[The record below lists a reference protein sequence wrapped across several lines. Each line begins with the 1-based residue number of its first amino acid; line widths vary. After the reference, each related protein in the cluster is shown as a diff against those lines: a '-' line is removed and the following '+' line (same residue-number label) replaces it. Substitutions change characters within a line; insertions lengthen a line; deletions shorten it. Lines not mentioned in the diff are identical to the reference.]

1 LNKIIR
7 NLTIQNYRNFK
18 FSFENTKEIFWDE
31 KEKKLIHPGE
41 YGAYREEL
49 AKRWLEMHVPKRFGI
64 GSGFVINSSGSISTQ
79 CDIVI
84 YDRIK
89 TPKIENINNQ
99 RFFPIETVSCV
110 GEIKSDINSIGE
122 LNSYLIKLAE
132 IKNLRENVKDP
143 DPYFRGTFKSSFSP
157 LYNPFD
163 NIFTF
168 LICNK
173 FKFEIN
179 PEEIDYGEIE
189 QRFKHNLVLSLH
201 NGILNYRTQTGSKNL
216 PFPFMREIHHMD
228 NYLEN
233 DKEELPTPV
242 INFLSALQIAL
253 NNNALLS
260 IDMTLYLTDKIIEK
274 IK

>member
-1 LNKIIR
+1 MNKIIR

-18 FSFENTKEIFWDE
+18 FSFENTKKIFWDE
-31 KEKKLIHPGE
+31 INNKLIHPGE

-49 AKRWLEMHVPKRFGI
+49 AKKWLELYVPENFGI
-64 GSGFVINSSGSISTQ
+64 GSGFIINSSGSISTQ

-84 YDRIK
+84 YDKIT
-89 TPKIENINNQ
+89 TPKIENISNQ
-99 RFFPIETVSCV
+99 RFFPVETVSCV

-132 IKNLRENVKDP
+132 IKKIRENVKDP
-143 DPYFRGTFKSSFSP
+143 DPYFRGSFRSSFSP
-157 LYNPFD
+157 LNSPFN

-173 FKFEIN
+173 FKFELN
-179 PEEIDYGEIE
+179 PEKIDYGEIE
-189 QRFKHNLVLSLH
+189 QRFKHNLVISLH
-201 NGILNYRTQTGSKNL
+201 NGILNYRTKADTKNL
-216 PFPFMREIHHMD
+216 AFPFMREIHHID

-233 DKEELPTPV
+233 DNEELPTPI

-260 IDMTLYLTDKIIEK
+260 IDMTLYLTENVIEK